1 MAKTKRKVA
10 AKRARKSNPT
20 RRRSARRSRSHRSRR
35 MSNPFGQ
42 STSTIVKT
50 GLGVIAGVS
59 GSKLLPRNYPATW
72 TGTPMLSIL
81 STGVTAGILAWV
93 ANRFARGP
101 FADGVLWGGAA
112 QTINV
117 AVNAF
122 APPSIS
128 QYGLGDFVPGG
139 FPLPNGP
146 VRYAIASAPAEA
158 PNGSQV
164 NVGAFGR
171 AW

>member
-1 MAKTKRKVA
+1 M
-10 AKRARKSNPT
+10 
-20 RRRSARRSRSHRSRR
+20 
-35 MSNPFGQ
+35 
-42 STSTIVKT
+42 KT

-59 GSKLLPRNYPATW
+59 GSKLIPRNYPATW

-81 STGVTAGILAWV
+81 STGITAGILAWV

-146 VRYAIASAPAEA
+146 VRYALASAPAEA

>member
-20 RRRSARRSRSHRSRR
+20 RRRSARRSVSHRSRR
-35 MSNPFGQ
+35 SNPFGQ
-42 STSTIVKT
+42 STSVIMKT
-50 GLGVIAGVS
+50 SLGVIAGVS
-59 GSKLLPRNYPATW
+59 GSKLIPRNYPATW
-72 TGTPMLSIL
+72 TGTPLLSIV
-81 STGVTAGILAWV
+81 STGITAGILAWV

-122 APPSIS
+122 APPSIA

-146 VRYAIASAPAEA
+146 VRYAIAAAPAEA